1 MLRRL
6 WSEPYVSFEG
16 RYHTLDKLGF
26 NRLAIP
32 PIPIWMGSE
41 SGETALRR
49 VAQGADGW
57 MSLGDPL
64 PDIPRL
70 QQYMREAGRDP
81 STLKVRGPLAV
92 DGDLKGTIERGRKL
106 AVAGVSH
113 INIVAPPDRD
123 PRAALP
129 TIVATRKALAEA
141 LG

>member
-1 MLRRL
+1 
-6 WSEPYVSFEG
+6 
-16 RYHTLDKLGF
+16 
-26 NRLAIP
+26 
-32 PIPIWMGSE
+32 MGSE

-49 VAQGADGW
+49 VARCADGW

-81 STLKVRGPLAV
+81 STLKVRGPLVV
-92 DGDLKGTIERGRKL
+92 DDDLRGTIERGRKL
-106 AVAGVSH
+106 AAAGVSH

-123 PRAALP
+123 PRTALP